1 MFKLLTKL
9 LVLSFILVSILLYY
23 NSQRTFQAKF
33 KNIDG
38 LPIGAQVTALGV
50 KVGEVIRTK
59 AIHDGIVVTIR
70 ITNKRFE
77 SPAPGSQ
84 LAITAFRPNQGRVL
98 EIVPPKDTLNET
110 ESWIVQEPITTESWL
125 HASIELLEGL
135 KSFSNVIIKNVTPE
149 NFTIV
154 RQSFSNASESLNQIA
169 NKLAEYESNL
179 VNVKEKLSVKANEAN
194 ALLLRLQEPIKSLNK
209 IINDKDLI
217 SSLDD
222 LNGFS
227 KNLAGISKDISS
239 EDFLNNLT
247 SNKTMILTRLNE
259 INASLIKVDQ
269 ELTNS
274 DLKQKIKNFNNHIT
288 NLNTFNEM
296 IQVEDIRKVKQI
308 VKEARDITT
317 KASEET
323 SML

>member
-1 MFKLLTKL
+1 MFKLFTNL
-9 LVLSFILVSILLYY
+9 LILFFILVSILLYY

-59 AIHDGIVVTIR
+59 ADNDGIVVTIR
-70 ITNKRFE
+70 ITNKKFE

-84 LAITAFRPNQGRVL
+84 LAITSFRPNQGRVL
-98 EIVPPKDTLNET
+98 EVVPPKDDLSEAK
-110 ESWIVQEPITTESWL
+110 SWLVQEPITTESWL

-135 KSFSNVIIKNVTPE
+135 KSFSNVIIKNLTPE
-149 NFTIV
+149 NFTVV
-154 RQSFSNASESLNQIA
+154 RQSFSSASESLNQIA
-169 NKLAEYESNL
+169 NRLVEYESNL
-179 VNVKEKLSVKANEAN
+179 VKVKEKLSVKANEAN
-194 ALLLRLQEPIKSLNK
+194 TLLLGLQGPIKSLNK
-209 IINDKDLI
+209 IINDKELV

-227 KNLAGISKDISS
+227 KNLAVISKDITS

-247 SNKTMILTRLNE
+247 NRKTMILARLNQ
-259 INASLIKVDQ
+259 INASLIKADK

-274 DLKQKIKNFNNHIT
+274 DLKQNIKTFNEHIT

-296 IQVEDIRKVKQI
+296 IQAEDIKKVKQI

-317 KASEET
+317 KASEST
-323 SML
+323 NML